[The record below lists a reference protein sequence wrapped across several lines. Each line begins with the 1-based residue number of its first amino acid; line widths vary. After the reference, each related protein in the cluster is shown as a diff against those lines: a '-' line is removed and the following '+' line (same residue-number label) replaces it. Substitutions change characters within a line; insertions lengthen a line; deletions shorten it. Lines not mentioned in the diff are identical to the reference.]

1 MSKTISK
8 CWLCDVGVIVVNAMM
23 MCEADCVL
31 WADEKYGERGDV
43 SRIMRPPR
51 RFLCLEPYSRASL
64 VEVTD
69 EGVLELGPDAVHV
82 KTGGDGELQPDPGFD
97 WVEETGR
104 DPVSA
109 GRYGPLVAMVST

>member
-1 MSKTISK
+1 VCGREI
-8 CWLCDVGVIVVNAMM
+8 
-23 MCEADCVL
+23 
-31 WADEKYGERGDV
+31 RGKGRCIENDATSWKGFV
-43 SRIMRPPR
+43 T
-51 RFLCLEPYSRASL
+51 YSRASL

-109 GRYGPLVAMVST
+109 GRYGTLVAMVSK